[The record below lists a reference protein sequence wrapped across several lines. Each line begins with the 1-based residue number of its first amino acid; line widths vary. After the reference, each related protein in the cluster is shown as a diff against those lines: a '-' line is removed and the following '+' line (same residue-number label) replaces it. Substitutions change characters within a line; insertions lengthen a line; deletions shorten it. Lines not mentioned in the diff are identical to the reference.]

1 MKNHLAASRTLLCAA
16 LFLIL
21 GSVVNAQAP
30 GDPNAPPAYGVAMR
44 LQAEAHAARTAGSV
58 QIAHNRAY
66 QAVLQFQQVVKSRTY
81 SHTPYA
87 REALRQQAVLEE
99 SFLSDK
105 NAAIQSLQ
113 TLHNTFPDDQAVL
126 PQIQRV
132 GNALDK
138 WNSTFIQPVLA
149 PSSFTVAFHNLGA
162 GLYHVMDFL
171 VSLTGRQ
178 SWSYF
183 VAILLV
189 SVLVKLALTPL
200 SNKQYGSMKEMQ
212 KLQPYMAELQ
222 AKHKNDK
229 ELLGRKMM
237 ELYKEHSINPAAG
250 CITML
255 PTIPI
260 MYLLYYMIR
269 LYQYQFSHGTFLW
282 IGSGL
287 AHLFPNILGINL
299 GQADWP
305 LLILY
310 AGSMYITQR
319 MTIQPSMDPQ
329 QAETQKMMTIMTPFM
344 TTYFFYQY
352 HLPSAFVLY
361 YLIFNILS
369 TSQQKYYMRK
379 RAGDAPPAGSGGGD
393 GGSKRIPLLPVGS
406 GGGQSRPALNGSR
419 EGNGNGNG
427 SRRVSTGRTVSL
439 AEAKEEEDA
448 AGSNLSPLRN
458 GTAPTA
464 RGVIAPKKV
473 HPKKKRR

>member
-1 MKNHLAASRTLLCAA
+1 MKNCLAASRVLLCAA
-16 LFLIL
+16 FFLIS
-21 GSVVNAQAP
+21 GAVANAQAP
-30 GDPNAPPAYGVAMR
+30 GDPNAPPAYAVAQR
-44 LQAEAHAARTAGSV
+44 LQAEAQAARVSGQA
-58 QIAHNRAY
+58 QIAHNRDY
-66 QAVLQFQQVVKSRTY
+66 QAVLQLQQVVKSRAY
-81 SHTPYA
+81 GHTPYA
-87 REALRQQAVLEE
+87 REALRQQAKIEE
-99 SFLSDK
+99 NFLHDK

-126 PQIQRV
+126 PEIQRV
-132 GNALDK
+132 GNELDK
-138 WNSTFIQPVLA
+138 FNQTITPQSTPLHI
-149 PSSFTVAFHNLGA
+149 LGA
-162 GLYHVMDFL
+162 VLYRVMDYL
-171 VSLTGRQ
+171 VALTGRQ
-178 SWSYF
+178 TWSYF
-183 VAILLV
+183 LAILLV
-189 SVLVKLALTPL
+189 SFLVKLALTPL
-200 SNKQYGSMKEMQ
+200 SNKQYASMKEMQ

-282 IGSGL
+282 IGSSVS
-287 AHLFPNILGINL
+287 HLFPNILGINL

-310 AGSMYITQR
+310 AGSMYITQK

-379 RAGDAPPAGSGGGD
+379 RAGDAPSAGSGGD
-393 GGSKRIPLLPVGS
+393 GGSKKLPVLPNGS
-406 GGGQSRPALNGSR
+406 GGGLSKLLSNGN
-419 EGNGNGNG
+419 GNGNGNG
-427 SRRVSTGRTVSL
+427 SRRVGSGRTIPI
-439 AEAKEEEDA
+439 AEAKEEDRT
-448 AGSNLSPLRN
+448 GDNLSPLRN
-458 GTAPTA
+458 GSAPTA
-464 RGVIAPKKV
+464 RGVIAPNRV

>member
-1 MKNHLAASRTLLCAA
+1 MKNCLAASRVLLCAA
-16 LFLIL
+16 FFLIS
-21 GSVVNAQAP
+21 GAVANAQAP
-30 GDPNAPPAYGVAMR
+30 GDPNAPPAYAVAQR
-44 LQAEAHAARTAGSV
+44 LQAEAQAARVSGQA
-58 QIAHNRAY
+58 QIAHNRDY
-66 QAVLQFQQVVKSRTY
+66 QAVLQLQQVVKSRAY
-81 SHTPYA
+81 GHTPYA
-87 REALRQQAVLEE
+87 REALRQQAKIEE
-99 SFLSDK
+99 NFLHDK

-126 PQIQRV
+126 PEIQRV
-132 GNALDK
+132 GNELDK
-138 WNSTFIQPVLA
+138 FNQTITPQSTPLHI
-149 PSSFTVAFHNLGA
+149 LGA
-162 GLYHVMDFL
+162 VLYRVMDYL
-171 VSLTGRQ
+171 VALTGRQ
-178 SWSYF
+178 TWSYF
-183 VAILLV
+183 LAILLV

-200 SNKQYGSMKEMQ
+200 SNKQYASMKEMQ

-237 ELYKEHSINPAAG
+237 ELYKEHHINPAAG

-287 AHLFPNILGINL
+287 SHLFPSILGINL

-310 AGSMYITQR
+310 AGSMYITQK

-379 RAGDAPPAGSGGGD
+379 RAGDQPFTGSDED
-393 GGSKRIPLLPVGS
+393 GGSKRLPLSPSGS
-406 GGGQSRPALNGSR
+406 GGGQAKAFPANGSS
-419 EGNGNGNG
+419 NGNG
-427 SRRVSTGRTVSL
+427 SRRLTSGQAVPV
-439 AEAKEEEDA
+439 AEASE
-448 AGSNLSPLRN
+448 SYRN

-464 RGVIAPKKV
+464 RGMIAPKKV

>member
-1 MKNHLAASRTLLCAA
+1 MKNCLAASWILLCAA
-16 LFLIL
+16 FFLNS
-21 GSVVNAQAP
+21 GMVANAQAP
-30 GDPNAPPAYGVAMR
+30 GDPNSPPAYGVAQR
-44 LQAEAHAARTAGSV
+44 LQAEAQAARASGQSE
-58 QIAHNRAY
+58 IAHRRAY
-66 QAVLQFQQVVKSRTY
+66 QAVLQLQRVVQSRAY
-81 SHTPYA
+81 GHTPYA
-87 REALRQQAVLEE
+87 REALRQQAKLEE
-99 SFLSDK
+99 NFLQDK

-113 TLHNTFPDDQAVL
+113 TLHNTFPYDKLVL
-126 PQIQRV
+126 PEIQRV
-132 GNALDK
+132 GDALDQF
-138 WNSTFIQPVLA
+138 NQTITPHSTP
-149 PSSFTVAFHNLGA
+149 FHILGA
-162 GLYHVMDFL
+162 TLYRIMDFL
-171 VSLTGRQ
+171 VALTGRQ

-183 VAILLV
+183 LAILMV

-212 KLQPYMAELQ
+212 KLQPYITELQ

-237 ELYKEHSINPAAG
+237 ELYKEHGINPAAG

-287 AHLFPNILGINL
+287 SHAFPSILGINL
-299 GQADWP
+299 GQPDWP
-305 LLILY
+305 LLLLY
-310 AGSMYITQR
+310 AGSMYVTQR
-319 MTIQPSMDPQ
+319 MTITPSMDPQ

-369 TSQQKYYMRK
+369 TAQQKHYMRK
-379 RAGDAPPAGSGGGD
+379 RVGDAPPAGSDGD
-393 GGSKRIPLLPVGS
+393 GGSNRPPLLVNGS
-406 GGGQSRPALNGSR
+406 GGGGQAKALPTNGNGSA
-419 EGNGNGNG
+419 NGNG
-427 SRRVSTGRTVSL
+427 SRRLTGGQTVPV
-439 AEAKEEEDA
+439 AEASEA
-448 AGSNLSPLRN
+448 RTN

>member
-1 MKNHLAASRTLLCAA
+1 MKNCFAASRTLLCAA
-16 LFLIL
+16 FLLVL
-21 GSVVNAQAP
+21 GSAVNAQAP
-30 GDPNAPPAYGVAMR
+30 GDPNAPPAYGVAHR
-44 LQAEAHAARTAGSV
+44 LQAEALAARASGQSQT
-58 QIAHNRAY
+58 AHNRAY
-66 QAVLQFQQVVKSRTY
+66 QAVLQLQQVVKSRAY
-81 SHTPYA
+81 GHTPYA
-87 REALRQQAVLEE
+87 REALRQQAKLEE
-99 SFLSDK
+99 DFLQDK

-113 TLHNTFPDDQAVL
+113 TLHNTFPDDQPVL
-126 PQIQRV
+126 PEIKRV

-138 WNSTFIQPVLA
+138 WNSTFVFPITSL
-149 PSSFTVAFHNLGA
+149 TIAFHDLGA
-162 GLYHVMDFL
+162 GLYHTLDFM
-171 VSLTGRQ
+171 VALTGRQ
-178 SWSYF
+178 PWSYF
-183 VAILLV
+183 LAILLV

-200 SNKQYGSMKEMQ
+200 SNKQYASMKAMQ
-212 KLQPYMAELQ
+212 KLQPYMTELQ

-237 ELYKEHSINPAAG
+237 ELYKEQGINPAAG

-287 AHLFPNILGINL
+287 SHMFPSILGINL
-299 GQADWP
+299 GQPDWP
-305 LLILY
+305 LLLLY
-310 AGSMYITQR
+310 AGSMYVTQK
-319 MTIQPSMDPQ
+319 MTITPSMDPQ
-329 QAETQKMMTIMTPFM
+329 QAETQRMMTIMTPFM

-369 TSQQKYYMRK
+369 TAQQKYYMRK
-379 RAGDAPPAGSGGGD
+379 RAGDAPSTGGDGD
-393 GGSKRIPLLPVGS
+393 GGSKRLAVPPNGS
-406 GGGQSRPALNGSR
+406 GGGQSRTLPA
-419 EGNGNGNG
+419 NGNGNG
-427 SRRVSTGRTVSL
+427 SVNGNGSRRLTSGQTVSV
-439 AEAKEEEDA
+439 AEASET
-448 AGSNLSPLRN
+448 RTN

>member
-1 MKNHLAASRTLLCAA
+1 MKNCLAASRILSRLSLCAA

-21 GSVVNAQAP
+21 GTAVNAQAL
-30 GDPNAPPAYGVAMR
+30 DAANAPPAYGVAQR
-44 LQAEAHAARTAGSV
+44 LQAEAQSARASG
-58 QIAHNRAY
+58 QFEIAHNRAY
-66 QAVLQFQQVVKSRTY
+66 QAVLQLQQVVKSRAY
-81 SHTPYA
+81 GHTPYA
-87 REALRQQAVLEE
+87 REALRQQAKLEE
-99 SFLSDK
+99 NFLQDK

-113 TLHNTFPDDQAVL
+113 ALHNTFPEDQAVL
-126 PQIQRV
+126 PEIKRV
-132 GNALDK
+132 GDALDQF
-138 WNSTFIQPVLA
+138 NQTITPQSTPLHI
-149 PSSFTVAFHNLGA
+149 LGA
-162 GLYHVMDFL
+162 TLYRTMDFL

-200 SNKQYGSMKEMQ
+200 SNKQYASMKEMQ

-237 ELYKEHSINPAAG
+237 ELYKEHHINPAAG

-287 AHLFPNILGINL
+287 SHLFPSILGINL

-310 AGSMYITQR
+310 AGSMYITQK

-379 RAGDAPPAGSGGGD
+379 RAGDAPSAGSGGD
-393 GGSKRIPLLPVGS
+393 GGSKKLPVLPNGS
-406 GGGQSRPALNGSR
+406 GGGLSKLLSNGN
-419 EGNGNGNG
+419 GNGNGNG
-427 SRRVSTGRTVSL
+427 SRRVGSGRTIPI
-439 AEAKEEEDA
+439 AEAKEEDRT
-448 AGSNLSPLRN
+448 GDNLSPLRN
-458 GTAPTA
+458 GSAPTA
-464 RGVIAPKKV
+464 RGVIAPNRV

>member
-1 MKNHLAASRTLLCAA
+1 MKNCLAASRILFCAA
-16 LFLIL
+16 FFLIS
-21 GSVVNAQAP
+21 GAASNAQAP
-30 GDPNAPPAYGVAMR
+30 GDPNSPPAYGVAMR
-44 LQAEAHAARTAGSV
+44 LQAEAQAARAAG
-58 QIAHNRAY
+58 QHDTAHNRAY
-66 QAVLQFQQVVKSRTY
+66 QAVLQFQQVVKSRAY
-81 SHTPYA
+81 GHTPYA
-87 REALRQQAVLEE
+87 REALRQQAALEE
-99 SFLSDK
+99 NFLQDK
-105 NAAIQSLQ
+105 NAAVQSLQ
-113 TLHNTFPDDQAVL
+113 TLHNTFPEDQAVL
-126 PQIQRV
+126 AQIQRV
-132 GNALDK
+132 GNALDQF
-138 WNSTFIQPVLA
+138 NQTITPRSTP
-149 PSSFTVAFHNLGA
+149 FHILGA
-162 GLYHVMDFL
+162 TLYRIMDFL
-171 VSLTGRQ
+171 VALTGRQ

-183 VAILLV
+183 FAILMV

-200 SNKQYGSMKEMQ
+200 SNKQYASMKEMQ

-282 IGSGL
+282 IGSGIS
-287 AHLFPNILGINL
+287 HLFPSILGINL
-299 GQADWP
+299 GQPDWP
-305 LLILY
+305 LLLLY
-310 AGSMYITQR
+310 AGSMYVTQR

-379 RAGDAPPAGSGGGD
+379 RAGDAPSAGSGGD
-393 GGSKRIPLLPVGS
+393 GGSKRLPDSAEWLRRRGRR
-406 GGGQSRPALNGSR
+406 RPC
-419 EGNGNGNG
+419 
-427 SRRVSTGRTVSL
+427 RRMAT
-439 AEAKEEEDA
+439 
-448 AGSNLSPLRN
+448 
-458 GTAPTA
+458 GTAMGTA
-464 RGVIAPKKV
+464 AAA
-473 HPKKKRR
+473 

>member
-1 MKNHLAASRTLLCAA
+1 MKNPLAASRTLLCAA
-16 LFLIL
+16 LFLIV
-21 GSVVNAQAP
+21 GSAVNAQAP
-30 GDPNAPPAYGVAMR
+30 GDPNAPPAYGVAQR
-44 LQAEAHAARTAGSV
+44 LQAEARAAHASGQD
-58 QIAHNRAY
+58 QIAHNRAL
-66 QAVLQFQQVVKSRTY
+66 QAVGQLQQVVKSRAFG
-81 SHTPYA
+81 HTVYA
-87 REALRQQAVLEE
+87 REGLRQQAALEE
-99 SFLSDK
+99 NFLQDK
-105 NAAIQSLQ
+105 NSAVQSLQ

-126 PQIQRV
+126 PEIQRV
-132 GNALDK
+132 GNEVDK
-138 WNSTFIQPVLA
+138 WNSTFVTPA
-149 PSSFTVAFHNLGA
+149 TSFTLAFHNLGA
-162 GLYHVMDFL
+162 ALYHTMDFL
-171 VSLTGRQ
+171 VALTGRQ
-178 SWSYF
+178 PWSYF

-189 SVLVKLALTPL
+189 SLLVKLALTPL
-200 SNKQYGSMKEMQ
+200 SNKQYASMKEMQ

-287 AHLFPNILGINL
+287 AHLFPSILGINL

-310 AGSMYITQR
+310 AGSMYVTQR

-379 RAGDAPPAGSGGGD
+379 RAGDAPAAGSGGGD
-393 GGSKRIPLLPVGS
+393 GGSKRVPLLPAGS
-406 GGGQSRPALNGSR
+406 GGGQSKPALT
-419 EGNGNGNG
+419 GNGNGGGNG
-427 SRRVSTGRTVSL
+427 SRRVGSGRTVPI
-439 AEAKEEEDA
+439 AEAREEDA
-448 AGSNLSPLRN
+448 ASGNLSPLRN

>member
-1 MKNHLAASRTLLCAA
+1 MKNCFAATRVLLCAA
-16 LFLIL
+16 FFLIF
-21 GSVVNAQAP
+21 GAVANAQAP
-30 GDPNAPPAYGVAMR
+30 NDPNAPPAYGVAQR
-44 LQAEAHAARTAGSV
+44 LQAQAQAARASGQS

-66 QAVLQFQQVVKSRTY
+66 QAVLQFQQVVKSRAY
-81 SHTPYA
+81 GHTSYA
-87 REALRQQAVLEE
+87 RESLRQQARLEE
-99 SFLSDK
+99 NFLQDK

-113 TLHNTFPDDQAVL
+113 TLHNTFPEDKPVL
-126 PQIQRV
+126 PEIQRV
-132 GNALDK
+132 GNELDK
-138 WNSTFIQPVLA
+138 WNQTITPQSTP
-149 PSSFTVAFHNLGA
+149 FHVLGA
-162 GLYHVMDFL
+162 TLYRVMDFL
-171 VSLTGRQ
+171 VALTGRQ

-212 KLQPYMAELQ
+212 KLQPYITELQ

-237 ELYKEHSINPAAG
+237 ELYKEHGINPAAG

-260 MYLLYYMIR
+260 MYLLYFMIR

-282 IGSGL
+282 ISSNPLSHMFPSIL
-287 AHLFPNILGINL
+287 ALNL
-299 GQADWP
+299 GQPDWP
-305 LLILY
+305 LLLLY
-310 AGSMYITQR
+310 AGSMYVTQK
-319 MTIQPSMDPQ
+319 MTITPSMDPQ

-369 TSQQKYYMRK
+369 TAQQKYYMRK
-379 RAGDAPPAGSGGGD
+379 RMGETPYTGNDGD
-393 GGSKRIPLLPVGS
+393 GGSKRLPLSPNGS
-406 GGGQSRPALNGSR
+406 GGGGQAKALTVSGNGSA
-419 EGNGNGNG
+419 NGNG
-427 SRRVSTGRTVSL
+427 SRRLTSGQAMPV
-439 AEAKEEEDA
+439 AEASEA
-448 AGSNLSPLRN
+448 RTN
-458 GTAPTA
+458 GTGPTA